1 MSRRL
6 VIFLTMVLGAFTVPS
21 WSQSS
26 GTQER
31 LYDWQACFTSGY
43 FTGGT
48 VLRTHVRGEP
58 VTVRTDPGWQIGLKL
73 GADQEYT
80 GLELTT
86 AAVFANMD
94 IEHDPYVTFLP
105 SSDNATW
112 LFANVDALI
121 YPTGNQ
127 LVDGRVRPFIAIGPG
142 LAHLSSDFD
151 QADNK
156 TIFDVNVGGG
166 IKLLLG
172 DQGNPVIR
180 LDWRWHYLVGSTA
193 GLENQMYRQELTL
206 GIGFRF

>member
-1 MSRRL
+1 MSRKT
-6 VIFLTMVLGAFTVPS
+6 VILLTIVLGAFAAPL
-21 WSQSS
+21 WAQAP

-31 LYDWQACFTSGY
+31 LNDWQACFTSGY

-48 VLRTHVRGEP
+48 VLRTHVNGES
-58 VTVRTDPGWQIGLKL
+58 VKADIDTGWQIGLKL
-73 GADQEYT
+73 GVDQEYT

-94 IEHDPYVTFLP
+94 LVHDPYVTFLP
-105 SSDNATW
+105 SSNNATW
-112 LFANVDALI
+112 LLANLDALI

-151 QADNK
+151 KADNK
-156 TIFDVNVGGG
+156 TMFDVNVGGG

-172 DQGNPVIR
+172 DQGNPIVR
-180 LDWRWHYLVGSTA
+180 LDWRWHYIVGSTA
-193 GLENQMYRQELTL
+193 GLANQMNRQELTL